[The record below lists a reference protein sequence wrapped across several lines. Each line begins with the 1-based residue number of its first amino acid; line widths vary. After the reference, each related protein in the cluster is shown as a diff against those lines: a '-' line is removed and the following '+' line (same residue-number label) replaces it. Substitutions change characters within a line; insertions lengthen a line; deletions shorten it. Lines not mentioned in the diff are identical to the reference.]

1 MGSPLTP
8 VEWSVAA
15 TRAERTVDDGTGRG
29 VRAAAVAVS
38 GSTVGLAV
46 ALSSLLLW
54 FAQDMSAFLTLA
66 VVAVLGT
73 PVAIVV
79 LAACGAYAREHR
91 VWLIAVGVAL
101 AAAPIAG

>member
-1 MGSPLTP
+1 MGNDGGQ
-8 VEWSVAA
+8 
-15 TRAERTVDDGTGRG
+15 ERTVDDDTGRG
-29 VRAAAVAVS
+29 ARAAAVAVI
-38 GSTVGLAV
+38 GSVVGSAV

-54 FAQDMSAFLTLA
+54 FAQDMSAFLSLA

-101 AAAPIAG
+101 VAAPVAGWAFTIAQR

>member
-1 MGSPLTP
+1 MGNDGGQ
-8 VEWSVAA
+8 
-15 TRAERTVDDGTGRG
+15 ERTVDDDTSRG
-29 VRAAAVAVS
+29 ARAAAVAVI
-38 GSTVGLAV
+38 GSVVGSAV

-54 FAQDMSAFLTLA
+54 FAQDMSAFLSLA

-101 AAAPIAG
+101 VAAPIAGWAFTIAQG

>member
-1 MGSPLTP
+1 MGNDGGQ
-8 VEWSVAA
+8 
-15 TRAERTVDDGTGRG
+15 ERTVDDGTGRG
-29 VRAAAVAVS
+29 ARAAAVAVI

-54 FAQDMSAFLTLA
+54 FARDMSTFLTLVVIA
-66 VVAVLGT
+66 VIGT

-91 VWLIAVGVAL
+91 VWLVATGVAL
-101 AAAPIAG
+101 VAAPIAGWAFTIAQS